1 MKLWGGYWPK
11 SAVCSIRPASM
22 MQATIFPA
30 ITLPTILLTIILL
43 TMALAGCSQHD
54 SSPTAEEAAS
64 VDQHL
69 PFARRAAKTGIFP
82 TSSLAPT
89 AIPAGT
95 SLAVHL
101 RMSLS
106 SATSRPGDSFEA
118 ILDEPI
124 FVRGRMVAPRGAV
137 VTGKVL
143 DARPAGE
150 FQEAGYLRLALI
162 AVSLNGQSL
171 AMQTSSI
178 FVKRGSHAKGNFNEV
193 IGTSIDRTSIGS
205 PSIKD
210 ASISNVSMS
219 KTSMSKPSI
228 SQASINKKP
237 TLSLAG
243 SGNGTLIGTSTGP
256 AGAALDTDFATE
268 DKDVGVAPER
278 RLIFRLAQPI
288 PLEM

>member
-1 MKLWGGYWPK
+1 MKLSGGYEPK
-11 SAVCSIRPASM
+11 SAVCSIMPMSM
-22 MQATIFPA
+22 MSA
-30 ITLPTILLTIILL
+30 ILLPTILLTMTL
-43 TMALAGCSQHD
+43 ALAGCSQHE

-124 FVRGRMVAPRGAV
+124 YVRGRMVAPRGAV

-143 DARPAGE
+143 DARSAGE

-171 AMQTSSI
+171 AMRTSSI

-193 IGTSIDRTSIGS
+193 IGASIGGTSISN

-210 ASISNVSMS
+210 ASISNVSMTKAS
-219 KTSMSKPSI
+219 MRKTSISKAPI
-228 SQASINKKP
+228 SKKP

-243 SGNGTLIGTSTGP
+243 SGSGTLIGASTGP
-256 AGAALDTDFATE
+256 AGAALQTNDATE
-268 DKDVGVAPER
+268 DREVGVAPER

>member
-1 MKLWGGYWPK
+1 MKLSGGYGPK
-11 SAVCSIRPASM
+11 SAVCSIMSMSM
-22 MQATIFPA
+22 MLANI
-30 ITLPTILLTIILL
+30 LPTILLTMTL
-43 TMALAGCSQHD
+43 ALAGCSQHE

-82 TSSLAPT
+82 TGSLAPT

-95 SLAVHL
+95 SLVVHL

-124 FVRGRMVAPRGAV
+124 YVRGRMVAPRGAV

-143 DARPAGE
+143 DARSAASE

-162 AVSLNGQSL
+162 AVALNGQSL

-193 IGTSIDRTSIGS
+193 IGASIGGAS
-205 PSIKD
+205 ISNPSLKD

-219 KTSMSKPSI
+219 KASI
-228 SQASINKKP
+228 SKVPISKKP

-243 SGNGTLIGTSTGP
+243 SGSGTLIGASTGT
-256 AGAALDTDFATE
+256 AGAALQTNYATE
-268 DKDVGVAPER
+268 DRDVGVAPER
-278 RLIFRLAQPI
+278 RLIFRLAQPV

>member
-1 MKLWGGYWPK
+1 MPM
-11 SAVCSIRPASM
+11 SM
-22 MQATIFPA
+22 MPA
-30 ITLPTILLTIILL
+30 IISLTILLAL
-43 TMALAGCSQHD
+43 TLALAGCSQHD
-54 SSPTAEEAAS
+54 SSSTAEEAAS

-124 FVRGRMVAPRGAV
+124 YVRGRMVAPRGAV

-143 DARPAGE
+143 DARSAGE

-193 IGTSIDRTSIGS
+193 IGASIGGTSIGNPS
-205 PSIKD
+205 ISNPSIKD
-210 ASISNVSMS
+210 ASMSNVSMS
-219 KTSMSKPSI
+219 KGSI
-228 SQASINKKP
+228 SKASINKKP

-256 AGAALDTDFATE
+256 AGSALETDYTTE

-278 RLIFRLAQPI
+278 RLIFRLAQPV